1 MRRLTQSGSSRFF
14 WDIIMDEKHLLIF
27 SAKWCGPCRM
37 MKSLV
42 WNNETVKEK
51 LENFDSV
58 QFLDID
64 DPKNRAM
71 AIKYRV
77 SAVPMI
83 YIVDENGKPMKLANT
98 MDARQTVNFL
108 SVNE

>member
-1 MRRLTQSGSSRFF
+1 MGE
-14 WDIIMDEKHLLIF
+14 IHLLIF

-42 WNNETVKEK
+42 WNNDAVKEK
-51 LENFDSV
+51 LGKFDSV

-64 DPKNRAM
+64 DPNNRAI
-71 AIKYRV
+71 AIKYKV
-77 SAVPMI
+77 AAVPMI
-83 YIVDENGKPMKLANT
+83 YVVDEKGKPIKLAST

-108 SVNE
+108 NVVNE

>member
-1 MRRLTQSGSSRFF
+1 ME
-14 WDIIMDEKHLLIF
+14 EKHLLVF

-42 WNNETVKEK
+42 WDDQAVKEK
-51 LENFDSV
+51 LGAFDSG

-64 DPKNRAM
+64 DPNNRAM

-77 SAVPMI
+77 AAVPMV
-83 YIVDENGKPMKLANT
+83 YIVDELGKPIKLAST
-98 MDARQTVNFL
+98 MDARQTVSFL

>member
-1 MRRLTQSGSSRFF
+1 ME
-14 WDIIMDEKHLLIF
+14 EKHLLVF

-42 WNNETVKEK
+42 WDNQAVKEK
-51 LENFDSV
+51 LGAFDSV

-71 AIKYRV
+71 AVKYRV
-77 SAVPMI
+77 AAVPMI
-83 YIVDENGKPMKLANT
+83 YIVDEKGKPIKLAST
-98 MDARQTVNFL
+98 MDARQAVNFL
-108 SVNE
+108 NVNEQK

>member
-1 MRRLTQSGSSRFF
+1 
-14 WDIIMDEKHLLIF
+14 
-27 SAKWCGPCRM
+27 M

-64 DPKNRAM
+64 DPNNRAM

>member
-1 MRRLTQSGSSRFF
+1 
-14 WDIIMDEKHLLIF
+14 
-27 SAKWCGPCRM
+27 M